1 MLLLFFNEQYSL
13 HKEYAE
19 KIVKGNPSSPIG
31 YYRLGMDRLI
41 SGDFSETI
49 RLTQKALEL
58 SPLDP
63 SVHIWH
69 ISIGL
74 ANLGLQE
81 FNSSLKIFDSLIA
94 KSKAGNLICFKAA
107 NLAYLDRIDEA
118 KEYLAAY
125 LNMRP
130 NLRTSRDFRK
140 LFWGDSE
147 ITTIVLNGL
156 LKAGWTPEN

>member
-1 MLLLFFNEQYSL
+1 
-13 HKEYAE
+13 
-19 KIVKGNPSSPIG
+19 
-31 YYRLGMDRLI
+31 MDRLI
-41 SGDFSETI
+41 AGDFSETV

-63 SVHIWH
+63 SAHIWQ
-69 ISIGL
+69 ISTGL

-107 NLAYLDRIDEA
+107 NLAYLDRVDEA

-125 LNMRP
+125 LNMRS
-130 NLRTSRDFRK
+130 NLKTSRDFRK
-140 LFWGDSE
+140 LFLG
-147 ITTIVLNGL
+147 GF
-156 LKAGWTPEN
+156 